1 LLRLEL
7 EETAFKIALKERHG
21 RDWVRRRHDGRALPR
36 AARLA
41 SEILLAWETALE
53 SFVWAEVGIDDVDA
67 DVLRLMGRYGLASYD
82 AVHAATANV
91 TGVGALVTT
100 DAGFA
105 HVPETELILYVD
117 SSRVR
122 SCRDRRAPTRRNR

>member
-41 SEILLAWETALE
+41 SEILQAWETALE
-53 SFVWAEVGIDDVDA
+53 SFVWAEVGIDRQRDGC
-67 DVLRLMGRYGLASYD
+67 RGASHD
-82 AVHAATANV
+82 RR
-91 TGVGALVTT
+91 
-100 DAGFA
+100 GFA